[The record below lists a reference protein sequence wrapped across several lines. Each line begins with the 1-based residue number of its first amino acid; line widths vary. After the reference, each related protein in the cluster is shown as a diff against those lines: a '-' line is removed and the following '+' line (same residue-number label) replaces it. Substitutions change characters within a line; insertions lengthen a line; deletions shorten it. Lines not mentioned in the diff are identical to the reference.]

1 MDSVLARNWGMIALR
16 GVVAILFG
24 VIAILNPA
32 AGLAVLI
39 LLFGALA
46 FADGVLAI
54 VAAIAIRNGEQRW
67 LALLVSG
74 ILAIVVGLIAFTR
87 PALTTVVLVYLVAA
101 WAIVAG
107 VGEIAAAIRLR
118 RVITDEWL
126 LLLTGVLSVGFGIG
140 LALFPGAGALAL
152 IIWIGALAVVI
163 GALRVVV
170 AMRLRAWRREA
181 GREAG

>member
-1 MDSVLARNWGMIALR
+1 APRRPDALRSAPEGRDRPSDPDQRHPAESQAIPAGDQRGHLLRHGSMDSVLARNWGMIALR

-39 LLFGALA
+39 LLCGALA

-54 VAAIAIRNGEQRW
+54 VAAIANRNGERRW

-107 VGEIAAAIRLR
+107 V
-118 RVITDEWL
+118 
-126 LLLTGVLSVGFGIG
+126 
-140 LALFPGAGALAL
+140 
-152 IIWIGALAVVI
+152 
-163 GALRVVV
+163 
-170 AMRLRAWRREA
+170 
-181 GREAG
+181 